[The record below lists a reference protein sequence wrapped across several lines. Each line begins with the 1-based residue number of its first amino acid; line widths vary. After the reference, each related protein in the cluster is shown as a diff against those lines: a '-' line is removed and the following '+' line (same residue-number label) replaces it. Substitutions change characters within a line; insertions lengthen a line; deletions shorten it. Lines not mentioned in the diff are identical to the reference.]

1 MRVLTWHVH
10 GSYLYYLAHAPH
22 EFILPV
28 KPGRPE
34 GYGGRSGFL
43 PWPDNVHEIAA
54 EHVRDARFDVVLFQ
68 SRKNYLEDQF
78 ELLSLEQQHLPRI
91 YLEHDPPRESPTDTR
106 HVVDDPAVLI
116 VHVTAFNA
124 LMWDSGRSP
133 VEVIDHGVV
142 VPDGVRY
149 VGDLARGIVVVNGIA
164 SRGRRL
170 GLDIFERAREAVPLD
185 LAGIGSEV
193 LGGLGDLPQPQLL
206 EAESRYR
213 LYFHPIRYT
222 SLGLALLEA
231 MAIGMPVVA
240 VAPAEV
246 PTVIENGVTGYA
258 DTNVDRLIEAMRW
271 LLERPDEARQ
281 MGEAARR
288 YAAERFGIERFA
300 SDWDRTLRLVA
311 GRPAARVAAETSG
324 T

>member
-1 MRVLTWHVH
+1 
-10 GSYLYYLAHAPH
+10 

-54 EHVRDARFDVVLFQ
+54 EDVRDASFDVVLFQ

-78 ELLSLEQQHLPRI
+78 DLLSLEQQHLPRI

-149 VGDLARGIVVVNGIA
+149 VGDLARGIVV
-164 SRGRRL
+164 
-170 GLDIFERAREAVPLD
+170 
-185 LAGIGSEV
+185 
-193 LGGLGDLPQPQLL
+193 
-206 EAESRYR
+206 
-213 LYFHPIRYT
+213 
-222 SLGLALLEA
+222 
-231 MAIGMPVVA
+231 
-240 VAPAEV
+240 
-246 PTVIENGVTGYA
+246 
-258 DTNVDRLIEAMRW
+258 
-271 LLERPDEARQ
+271 
-281 MGEAARR
+281 
-288 YAAERFGIERFA
+288 
-300 SDWDRTLRLVA
+300 
-311 GRPAARVAAETSG
+311 
-324 T
+324 